1 MSKKGKKKVVAKSD
15 KKTTAKIDKN
25 VKVDKKSA
33 DAKMAKKAEKKAKK
47 MIAPPSSL
55 PTATGKVKNPIVA
68 NKRLKRALAVALC
81 MVTKTKKGD
90 DYTKLA
96 SAVRASGIPFK
107 QVNTKDDAKD
117 PTPLTKSEWSGR
129 PYASWSAFNQK
140 EYYNDHQEAVDG
152 CMDFAKA
159 VVESLG

>member
-1 MSKKGKKKVVAKSD
+1 MSKKNKKKVVAKSD
-15 KKTTAKIDKN
+15 KKTVAKIDEN

-33 DAKMAKKAEKKAKK
+33 EAKMAKKEAKKAKK

-55 PTATGKVKNPIVA
+55 PTKSGKVANPIVA

-81 MVTKTKKGD
+81 MVTGTKKDGD
-90 DYTKLA
+90 KGKLA
-96 SAVRASGIPFK
+96 KAIRASGIPFK

-140 EYYNDHQEAVDG
+140 EYYDDHQEAVDG
-152 CMDFAKA
+152 CMKFAKA